1 MGECLVVIPVRVPLS
16 VLERLQRD
24 AAWVAPFEE
33 DGKGKST
40 VARVLMMHAYEHIDK
55 GILPWGLEAV
65 KGARGNSSRERSAQ
79 SEQSIPKVGGKR

>member
-1 MGECLVVIPVRVPLS
+1 M
-16 VLERLQRD
+16 RD

-40 VARVLMMHAYEHIDK
+40 VARVLMMHAYQQIDK

-65 KGARGNSSRERSAQ
+65 QGVRGNSSSERSARRIPEKTWTV
-79 SEQSIPKVGGKR
+79 EQAKKAIGRK